1 MKRLIVRTRALIT
14 VYAAGLMAL
23 AALFAGGPPASAAAG
38 SSQLNPGETLTSGQ
52 QLVSPSGGYVAVMQS
67 DGNFVEYGPGGAVVW
82 ATVRWRSR
90 TLSGPLGVPYGDS
103 RLGQAAS

>member
-1 MKRLIVRTRALIT
+1 MKRLVVRTRALIT

-82 ATVRWRSR
+82 ATSTNGHPGSVIQMQ
-90 TLSGPLGVPYGDS
+90 GD
-103 RLGQAAS
+103 GN

>member
-1 MKRLIVRTRALIT
+1 MSRTHRENPDRIRRAVRGR
-14 VYAAGLMAL
+14 
-23 AALFAGGPPASAAAG
+23 PPASAAAG

-82 ATVRWRSR
+82 ATSTKRAPRV
-90 TLSGPLGVPYGDS
+90 
-103 RLGQAAS
+103 GQ